1 MAIKINILIKPS
13 TESDIQSI
21 IEVYTKSYLENYTYL
36 WLDDGSFYMNLS
48 FNFEKIKEEMSD
60 PNSLFYLVQHAEKN
74 VGVIKINL
82 DKKSEDFSAEEAME
96 LERIYFIKEA
106 TGKGLGRESINFVI
120 NYARQRNKKLLWLKA
135 MDSSAAVA
143 FYKKMDFNIVGQSF
157 LTYSEM
163 KPEYRGMYLMHL
175 EL

>member
-1 MAIKINILIKPS
+1 MEIKPC

-21 IEVYTKSYLENYTYL
+21 IEVYTKSYLETYTYL
-36 WLDDGSFYMNLS
+36 WFDDGSFYMNLS
-48 FNFEKIKEEMSD
+48 FNLERIKVEISD
-60 PNSLFYLVQHAEKN
+60 PNSHFYLVQYEEKN
-74 VGVIKINL
+74 VGVIKINI

-106 TGKGLGRESINFVI
+106 AGKGFGRESINFVI
-120 NYARQRNKKLLWLKA
+120 DYARQRNKKLLWLKA

-143 FYKKMDFNIVGQSF
+143 FYKKMEFNIVGQSF
-157 LTYSEM
+157 LNYSEM